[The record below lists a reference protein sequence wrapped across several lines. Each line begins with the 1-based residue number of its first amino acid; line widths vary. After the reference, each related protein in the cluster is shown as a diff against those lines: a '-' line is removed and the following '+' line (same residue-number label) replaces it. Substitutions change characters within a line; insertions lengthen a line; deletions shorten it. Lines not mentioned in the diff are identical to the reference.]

1 MSPGLLVCL
10 LCCRKITAPQTACQ
24 QQLIVLLCCSAI
36 TTAGSAFKPYS
47 HLKQNNTNFAIFVGP
62 LKEAVDCSSYLAV
75 RAGKV
80 EDTTVSL

>member
-10 LCCRKITAPQTACQ
+10 LCCRRITAPQTACQ
-24 QQLIVLLCCSAI
+24 QQLIVLLRCSAI

-47 HLKQNNTNFAIFVGP
+47 HLKPNNTNFAIFVGSR
-62 LKEAVDCSSYLAV
+62 KEAMDCSSYLAV

-80 EDTTVSL
+80 EDTTVSP